1 MSYRK
6 ITKLRYNKMAP
17 NKLLRIFSYLFHP
30 LFISVYAVWVF
41 FVFGESYF
49 EYRQIYLIIIQ
60 IVIITIFI
68 PITFYYLLLSLG
80 KVDTIMLAD
89 KAQRK
94 LPLLIHAVLL
104 LILIKKSITTEHFPQ
119 LHYFFAASLIST
131 ILALIMVLAGFKV
144 SLHMIGIT
152 ALTVFTIGISLHFH
166 TRMISLI
173 VPLVVVNGFVASSR
187 LEMKA
192 HTVSEL
198 IWGSCIGTIPQIVLL
213 YIWL

>member
-1 MSYRK
+1 
-6 ITKLRYNKMAP
+6 MAS
-17 NKLLRIFSYLFHP
+17 NKLLRLFSYLFHP
-30 LFISVYAVWVF
+30 LFISVYAVLVF
-41 FVFGESYF
+41 FIFGKNYF

-89 KAQRK
+89 KAHRR
-94 LPLLIHAVLL
+94 LPLLIHSVLL
-104 LILIKKSITTEHFPQ
+104 FILIQKSITTEHFPQ
-119 LHYFFAASLIST
+119 LYYFFAGSLVST
-131 ILALIMVLAGFKV
+131 LVALIMVFAGFKV

-173 VPLVVVNGFVASSR
+173 VPMVLINGFVASSR

-192 HTVSEL
+192 HTVAEL
-198 IWGSCIGTIPQIVLL
+198 IWGICIGTIPQLGLL
-213 YIWL
+213 YFWL